1 MLSCASTRTS
11 GHSPA
16 IDEMP
21 NHRNHGKHQED
32 MNQSAPNGHNERTER
47 PKNQENDSDR
57 EKHDASVDVE
67 CLLQDTSALP
77 GAISLKGVARA
88 NPGRARGHDPIDVV
102 RGPSERAMAA
112 PRDRSYHA
120 QLWAHVTKRETPCR
134 RNQGQPPEIRL
145 VAK

>member
-1 MLSCASTRTS
+1 MLPCASTKTS

-32 MNQSAPNGHNERTER
+32 VDQSAPNGHNERTEC

-67 CLLQDTSALP
+67 CLLQHTRSFR
-77 GAISLKGVARA
+77 GAISLKRVTRV

-102 RGPSERAMAA
+102 RRPSERAMAA
-112 PRDRSYHA
+112 PRRRSYHA
-120 QLWAHVTKRETPCR
+120 QLW
-134 RNQGQPPEIRL
+134 
-145 VAK
+145 